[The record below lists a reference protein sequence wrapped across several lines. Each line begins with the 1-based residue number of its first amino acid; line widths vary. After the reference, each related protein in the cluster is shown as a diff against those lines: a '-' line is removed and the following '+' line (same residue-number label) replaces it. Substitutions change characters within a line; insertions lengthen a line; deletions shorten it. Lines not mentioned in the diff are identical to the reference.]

1 MKCIFRD
8 YFNECTRALVERYGG
23 GWRQVVIG
31 KNWPLIFRYMKKKFP
46 QTWDQWY
53 TFKSLQV
60 LSEENLNWNLTRNPW
75 KKEEEMVGFLGGK
88 EYSSLVM
95 YKEECLRQLRSL
107 LTSHNQRHHVSFV
120 FGTSWSW
127 QESWCRL
134 VVDCLK
140 WSIVING
147 NGMSRV
153 LKVLFWLEL
162 LGIFQ
167 IRQWS

>member
-1 MKCIFRD
+1 MLFEFYLNSVKCILSETKFLSNVYEMHISS
-8 YFNECTRALVERYGG
+8 YFNECTRALVERCGG

-95 YKEECLRQLRSL
+95 YKEECKA
-107 LTSHNQRHHVSFV
+107 V
-120 FGTSWSW
+120 
-127 QESWCRL
+127 
-134 VVDCLK
+134 
-140 WSIVING
+140 
-147 NGMSRV
+147 
-153 LKVLFWLEL
+153 VLFAN
-162 LGIFQ
+162 FT
-167 IRQWS
+167 